1 MQLPNSLQAKLQSYE
16 TGEKAA
22 EVDLLRERVHLLEEE
37 VRTQE
42 KKALDAAAQVD
53 KLQKESEVFSPIFLF
68 VFVLLYCLFDYL
80 KVVHIYPTSIRGRNK
95 LPIRKTCHLIYF
107 DILLFSFVINHFQ
120 SID

>member
-1 MQLPNSLQAKLQSYE
+1 MQSYE

-53 KLQKESEVFSPIFLF
+53 KLQKESEDFFPFFL
-68 VFVLLYCLFDYL
+68 LFCCIVYL
-80 KVVHIYPTSIRGRNK
+80 IISKSYIY
-95 LPIRKTCHLIYF
+95 
-107 DILLFSFVINHFQ
+107 ILLQ
-120 SID
+120 SVKETNCQFAKPII